1 MRISRKQY
9 HIILALLTICN
20 NFICCNAAQCKTAN
34 DINPPT
40 CELKDLKNNVL
51 IDICKRVGYHH
62 EPNPTRD
69 HLLIAAELCLGW
81 DDLDLPSQ
89 TLVIKHMDEA
99 LVDYLNMLEDD
110 SSFVRKSTH
119 DRISYIL
126 SKHGINDFE
135 ERVFMRELLLEK
147 LGEDD
152 DDLEEQTPNFGLTPE
167 EIAKLPKWS
176 SRWNLTGLKEGH
188 MKAFQK
194 DGIVVASKWNAASK
208 TWYKPL
214 QLTESMDADDF
225 VRKSIHYDH
234 VLRVQNNLSVILI
247 GYNNGD
253 DPLDTAQA
261 VIKEHMLDWKYLN
274 RIADGIEQYIRE
286 SHPLS
291 YIVSGAG
298 SKHVNGRYDL
308 SIQDNGERWYHKE
321 IPATESDPEWAGK
334 KLTLLRCTMGS
345 TKKLWGLFPRL
356 T

>member
-1 MRISRKQY
+1 MRIIRKQS
-9 HIILALLTICN
+9 HIILALLAICN

-34 DINPPT
+34 DINPPI
-40 CELKDLKNNVL
+40 CELKDLKNKVL

-69 HLLIAAELCLGW
+69 HTLLAAELCLGL
-81 DDLDLPSQ
+81 DDLDL
-89 TLVIKHMDEA
+89 KHMDEA
-99 LVDYLNMLEDD
+99 LENEARGRRLLLDYLDMPEDD

-119 DRISYIL
+119 DRISYLL
-126 SKHGINDFE
+126 SKHGIDLE

-152 DDLEEQTPNFGLTPE
+152 DDLKEQTPNFGLTPE

-208 TWYKPL
+208 TWYKPI

-225 VRKSIHYDH
+225 VRKSIHHDH

-253 DPLDTAQA
+253 DPLDTAQG
-261 VIKEHMLDWKYLN
+261 VI
-274 RIADGIEQYIRE
+274 
-286 SHPLS
+286 
-291 YIVSGAG
+291 
-298 SKHVNGRYDL
+298 
-308 SIQDNGERWYHKE
+308 SICWTGN
-321 IPATESDPEWAGK
+321 I
-334 KLTLLRCTMGS
+334 
-345 TKKLWGLFPRL
+345 
-356 T
+356 